1 MKKFMTILTK
11 VYKIWEFEITEKI
24 INEALKKYDK
34 DGNGSIQVKDLLLLA
49 WEKYKAKK
57 LK

>member
-11 VYKIWEFEITEKI
+11 VYKIWEFEVTEEM
-24 INEALKKYDK
+24 INEAFAKYDK

>member
-11 VYKIWEFEITEKI
+11 VYKIWEFEITEEI
-24 INEALKKYDK
+24 INEAFKNYDK

>member
-11 VYKIWEFEITEKI
+11 VYKIWEFEITEEI
-24 INEALKKYDK
+24 INEAFKKYDK
-34 DGNGSIQVKDLLLLA
+34 DGSGSIQVKDLLLLA

>member
-11 VYKIWEFEITEKI
+11 VYKIWEFEITEEI
-24 INEALKKYDK
+24 INEAFKKYDK

-49 WEKYKAKK
+49 WEKYKVKK

>member
-11 VYKIWEFEITEKI
+11 VYKIWEFEITEEI
-24 INEALKKYDK
+24 INEAFKKYDK

>member
-11 VYKIWEFEITEKI
+11 VYKIWEFEITEEI
-24 INEALKKYDK
+24 INEAFKKYDK
-34 DGNGSIQVKDLLLLA
+34 DGRGSIQVKDLLLLA